1 MKKKLFLLLIFF
13 FLSSCYQK
21 QDSDNLD
28 TRPITNNPNLVP
40 TRSLIPN

>member
-1 MKKKLFLLLIFF
+1 MLKKLFLFFVFILLTG
-13 FLSSCYQK
+13 CYQGS
-21 QDSDNLD
+21 DADNLD